1 MNLNDL
7 NVVFAGCAK
16 NCAKFLPN
24 VLQNINDYSFL
35 FNKTF
40 KIIVENGST
49 DGTKEILNSSKD
61 NQSIIYFRDD
71 LNLIDQRTIRLA
83 LARNLIIDEIKNNQR
98 LKDFDLLIMIDF
110 DDRGIFKIEE
120 DNISK
125 AIKFLYSKND
135 IAGVFGNQPDLYFDM
150 WALQDQKNFKDDF
163 FVNALKFAASKM
175 RSTDKVNKEILLD
188 LKNNYFDQKKNFISC

>member
-24 VLQNINDYSFL
+24 VLQNISDYSLL

-49 DGTKEILNSSKD
+49 DSTKEILNSSKD
-61 NQSIIYFRDD
+61 SQSIIHFRDD

-83 LARNLIIDEIKNNQR
+83 LARNLIIDEIKNNQK

-150 WALQDQKNFKDDF
+150 WALQDQNHFKGDF

-175 RSTDKVNKEILLD
+175 RSTDKINKEILLD
-188 LKNNYFDQKKNFISC
+188 LKNNYFNQKKFHFP